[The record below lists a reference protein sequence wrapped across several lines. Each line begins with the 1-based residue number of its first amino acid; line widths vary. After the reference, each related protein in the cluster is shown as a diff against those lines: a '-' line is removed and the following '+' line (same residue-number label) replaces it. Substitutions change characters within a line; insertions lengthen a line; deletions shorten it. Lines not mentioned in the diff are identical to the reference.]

1 MLIKVLNFKNRED
14 KRENIDVFPRF
25 ISVIFPTRFFLKKEN
40 IHMKWFKG
48 IAVVLLLAIL
58 TACGNTEVKEVNKQP
73 EEIKVKDAT
82 GETITLKKEPTK
94 IVSLI
99 PSNTEILFSLDLGD
113 EVKGVSAYDDYPKEA
128 QKIEKVT
135 STTVDT
141 EKIIALKPD
150 LVLGHES
157 MLATEKDAYQ
167 LLKDAGVNV
176 FVVPN
181 ATNLKETEKSIATIG
196 ELTGKEKEASKVTDS
211 MEKQKKEIEKKAKEL
226 KTSPKV
232 WIEISPDLY
241 TAGKGTF
248 MNEMLELA
256 GGTNIV
262 TESGF
267 IPYNEEKV
275 VELNPDI
282 ILSVYPDAKSTILKR
297 TAWKDIPA
305 VKNDQIY
312 EMDANKLSRPGP
324 RLLEGAADIQA
335 VLGN

>member
-1 MLIKVLNFKNRED
+1 
-14 KRENIDVFPRF
+14 
-25 ISVIFPTRFFLKKEN
+25 
-40 IHMKWFKG
+40 MKWFKG

-58 TACGNTEVKEVNKQP
+58 TACGNTETKAP
-73 EEIKVKDAT
+73 EKKTEKIEVKDAT
-82 GETITLKKEPTK
+82 GNTITLEEAPTK
-94 IVSLI
+94 IVSLM
-99 PSNTEILFSLDLGD
+99 PSNTEILFALDLGD
-113 EVKGVSAYDDYPKEA
+113 KVKGVTAYDDYPKEA
-128 QKIEKVT
+128 QKVEKVT
-135 STTVDT
+135 STSVDT
-141 EKIIALKPD
+141 EKIIAIKPD

-167 LLKDAGVNV
+167 LLKDAGINV
-176 FVVPN
+176 FVVPD
-181 ATNLKETEKSIATIG
+181 ATDLKAAEKSIITVG
-196 ELTGKEKEASKVTDS
+196 KLTGKEKEAKEVTDS
-211 MEKQKKEIEKKAKEL
+211 MEEQKVAIEKKAKEL

-256 GGTNIV
+256 GGTNVV

-275 VELNPDI
+275 VELQPDI
-282 ILSVYPDAKSTILKR
+282 ILSVYPDAKATIQKR
-297 TAWKDIPA
+297 AAWKGIPA
-305 VKNDQIY
+305 VKNDKIY

>member
-1 MLIKVLNFKNRED
+1 
-14 KRENIDVFPRF
+14 
-25 ISVIFPTRFFLKKEN
+25 
-40 IHMKWFKG
+40 MKWFKG

-58 TACGNTEVKEVNKQP
+58 TACGNTETKAP
-73 EEIKVKDAT
+73 EKKTEKIEVKDAT
-82 GETITLKKEPTK
+82 GNTITLEEAPTI
-94 IVSLI
+94 IVSLM
-99 PSNTEILFSLDLGD
+99 PSNTEILFALDLGNK
-113 EVKGVSAYDDYPKEA
+113 VKGVTAYDDYPKEA
-128 QKIEKVT
+128 QKVEKVT
-135 STTVDT
+135 STSVDT
-141 EKIIALKPD
+141 EKIIAIKPD

-157 MLATEKDAYQ
+157 MIATEKDAYQ
-167 LLKDAGVNV
+167 LLKDAGINV
-176 FVVPN
+176 FVVPD
-181 ATNLKETEKSIATIG
+181 ATDLKAAEKSIITVG
-196 ELTGKEKEASKVTDS
+196 KLTGKEKEAKEVTDS
-211 MEKQKKEIEKKAKEL
+211 MEEQKVAIEKKAKEL

-256 GGTNIV
+256 GGTNVV

-275 VELNPDI
+275 VELQPDI
-282 ILSVYPDAKSTILKR
+282 ILSVYPDAKATIQKR
-297 TAWKDIPA
+297 AAWKDIPA
-305 VKNDQIY
+305 VKNDKIY

>member
-1 MLIKVLNFKNRED
+1 
-14 KRENIDVFPRF
+14 
-25 ISVIFPTRFFLKKEN
+25 
-40 IHMKWFKG
+40 MKWFKG

-58 TACGNTEVKEVNKQP
+58 TACGNTETKAP
-73 EEIKVKDAT
+73 EKKTEKIEVKDAI
-82 GETITLKKEPTK
+82 GNTITLEEAPTK
-94 IVSLI
+94 IVSLM
-99 PSNTEILFSLDLGD
+99 PSNTEILFALDLGD
-113 EVKGVSAYDDYPKEA
+113 KVKGVTAYDDYPKEA
-128 QKIEKVT
+128 QKVEKVT
-135 STTVDT
+135 STSVDT
-141 EKIIALKPD
+141 EKIIAIKPD

-167 LLKDAGVNV
+167 LLKDAGINV
-176 FVVPN
+176 FVVPD
-181 ATNLKETEKSIATIG
+181 ATDLKAAEKSIITVG
-196 ELTGKEKEASKVTDS
+196 KLTGKEKEAKEVTDS
-211 MEKQKKEIEKKAKEL
+211 MEEQKVAIEKKAKEL

-256 GGTNIV
+256 GGTNVV

-275 VELNPDI
+275 VELQPDI
-282 ILSVYPDAKSTILKR
+282 ILSVYPDAKATIQKR
-297 TAWKDIPA
+297 AAWKDIPA
-305 VKNDQIY
+305 VKNDKIY

>member
-1 MLIKVLNFKNRED
+1 
-14 KRENIDVFPRF
+14 
-25 ISVIFPTRFFLKKEN
+25 
-40 IHMKWFKG
+40 MKWFKG

-58 TACGNTEVKEVNKQP
+58 TACGNTETKAP
-73 EEIKVKDAT
+73 EKKTEKIEVKDAT
-82 GETITLKKEPTK
+82 GNTITLEEAPTK
-94 IVSLI
+94 IVSLM
-99 PSNTEILFSLDLGD
+99 PSNTEILFALDLGYK
-113 EVKGVSAYDDYPKEA
+113 VKGVTAYDDYPKEA
-128 QKIEKVT
+128 QKVEKVT
-135 STTVDT
+135 STSVDT
-141 EKIIALKPD
+141 EKIIAIKPD

-167 LLKDAGVNV
+167 LLKDAGINV
-176 FVVPN
+176 FVVPD
-181 ATNLKETEKSIATIG
+181 ATDLKAAEKSIITVG
-196 ELTGKEKEASKVTDS
+196 KLTGKEKEAKEVTDS
-211 MEKQKKEIEKKAKEL
+211 MEEQKVAIEKKAKEL

-256 GGTNIV
+256 GGTNVV

-275 VELNPDI
+275 VELQPDI
-282 ILSVYPDAKSTILKR
+282 ILSVYPDAKATIQKR
-297 TAWKDIPA
+297 AAWKDIPA
-305 VKNDQIY
+305 VKNDKIY

>member
-1 MLIKVLNFKNRED
+1 
-14 KRENIDVFPRF
+14 
-25 ISVIFPTRFFLKKEN
+25 
-40 IHMKWFKG
+40 MKWFKG

-58 TACGNTEVKEVNKQP
+58 TACGNTETKAP
-73 EEIKVKDAT
+73 EKKTEKIEVKDAT
-82 GETITLKKEPTK
+82 GNTITLEEAPTK
-94 IVSLI
+94 IVSLM
-99 PSNTEILFSLDLGD
+99 PSNTEILFALDLD
-113 EVKGVSAYDDYPKEA
+113 DKVKGVTAYDDYPKEA
-128 QKIEKVT
+128 QKVEKVT
-135 STTVDT
+135 STSVDT
-141 EKIIALKPD
+141 EKIIAIKPD

-167 LLKDAGVNV
+167 LLKDAGINV
-176 FVVPN
+176 FVVPD
-181 ATNLKETEKSIATIG
+181 ATDLKAAEKSIITVG
-196 ELTGKEKEASKVTDS
+196 KLTGKEKEAKEVTDS
-211 MEKQKKEIEKKAKEL
+211 MEEQKVAIEKKAKEL

-232 WIEISPDLY
+232 WIEISSDLY

-256 GGTNIV
+256 GGTNVV

-275 VELNPDI
+275 VELQPDI
-282 ILSVYPDAKSTILKR
+282 ILSVYPDAKATIQKR
-297 TAWKDIPA
+297 AAWKDIPA
-305 VKNDQIY
+305 VKNDKIY

>member
-1 MLIKVLNFKNRED
+1 
-14 KRENIDVFPRF
+14 
-25 ISVIFPTRFFLKKEN
+25 
-40 IHMKWFKG
+40 MKWFKG

-58 TACGNTEVKEVNKQP
+58 TACGNTETKAP
-73 EEIKVKDAT
+73 EKKTEKIEVKDAT
-82 GETITLKKEPTK
+82 GNTITLEEAPTK
-94 IVSLI
+94 IVSLM
-99 PSNTEILFSLDLGD
+99 PSNTEILFALDLGNK
-113 EVKGVSAYDDYPKEA
+113 VKGVTAYDDYPKEA
-128 QKIEKVT
+128 QKVEKVT
-135 STTVDT
+135 STSVDT
-141 EKIIALKPD
+141 EKIIAIKPD

-167 LLKDAGVNV
+167 LLKDAGINV
-176 FVVPN
+176 FVVPD
-181 ATNLKETEKSIATIG
+181 ATDLKAAEKSIITVG
-196 ELTGKEKEASKVTDS
+196 KLTGKEKEAKEVTDS
-211 MEKQKKEIEKKAKEL
+211 MEEQKVAIEKKAKEL

-256 GGTNIV
+256 GGTNVV

-267 IPYNEEKV
+267 IPYSEEKV
-275 VELNPDI
+275 VELQPDI
-282 ILSVYPDAKSTILKR
+282 ILSVYPDAKATIQKR
-297 TAWKDIPA
+297 AAWKDIPA
-305 VKNDQIY
+305 VKNDKIY

>member
-1 MLIKVLNFKNRED
+1 
-14 KRENIDVFPRF
+14 
-25 ISVIFPTRFFLKKEN
+25 
-40 IHMKWFKG
+40 MKWFKG

-58 TACGNTEVKEVNKQP
+58 TACGNTETKAP
-73 EEIKVKDAT
+73 EKKTEKIEVKDAT
-82 GETITLKKEPTK
+82 GNTITLEEAPTK
-94 IVSLI
+94 IVSLM
-99 PSNTEILFSLDLGD
+99 PSNTEILFALDLGD
-113 EVKGVSAYDDYPKEA
+113 KVKGVTAYDDYPKEA
-128 QKIEKVT
+128 QKVEKVT
-135 STTVDT
+135 STSVDT
-141 EKIIALKPD
+141 EKIIAIKPD

-167 LLKDAGVNV
+167 LLKDAGINV
-176 FVVPN
+176 FVVPD
-181 ATNLKETEKSIATIG
+181 ATDLKAAEKSIITVG
-196 ELTGKEKEASKVTDS
+196 KLTGKEKEAKEVTDS
-211 MEKQKKEIEKKAKEL
+211 MEEQKVAIEKKAKEL

-256 GGTNIV
+256 GGTNVV

-275 VELNPDI
+275 VELQPDI
-282 ILSVYPDAKSTILKR
+282 ILSVYPDAKATIQKR
-297 TAWKDIPA
+297 AAWKDIPA
-305 VKNDQIY
+305 IKNDKIY

-335 VLGN
+335 ILGN

>member
-1 MLIKVLNFKNRED
+1 
-14 KRENIDVFPRF
+14 
-25 ISVIFPTRFFLKKEN
+25 
-40 IHMKWFKG
+40 MKWFKG

-58 TACGNTEVKEVNKQP
+58 TACGNTETKAP
-73 EEIKVKDAT
+73 EKKTEKIEVKDAT
-82 GETITLKKEPTK
+82 GNTITLEEAPTK
-94 IVSLI
+94 IVSLM
-99 PSNTEILFSLDLGD
+99 PSNTEILFALDLGD
-113 EVKGVSAYDDYPKEA
+113 KVNGVTAYDDYPKEA
-128 QKIEKVT
+128 QKVEKVT
-135 STTVDT
+135 STSVDT
-141 EKIIALKPD
+141 EKIIAIKPD

-167 LLKDAGVNV
+167 LLKDAGINV
-176 FVVPN
+176 FVVPD
-181 ATNLKETEKSIATIG
+181 ATDLKAAEKSIITVG
-196 ELTGKEKEASKVTDS
+196 KLTGKEKEAKEVTDS
-211 MEKQKKEIEKKAKEL
+211 MEEQKVAIEKKAKEL

-256 GGTNIV
+256 GGTNVV

-275 VELNPDI
+275 VELQPDI
-282 ILSVYPDAKSTILKR
+282 ILSVYPDAKATIQKR
-297 TAWKDIPA
+297 AAWKDIPA
-305 VKNDQIY
+305 VKNDKIY

>member
-1 MLIKVLNFKNRED
+1 
-14 KRENIDVFPRF
+14 
-25 ISVIFPTRFFLKKEN
+25 
-40 IHMKWFKG
+40 MKWFKG

-58 TACGNTEVKEVNKQP
+58 TACGNTETKAP
-73 EEIKVKDAT
+73 EKKTEKIEVKDAT
-82 GETITLKKEPTK
+82 GNTITLEEAPTK
-94 IVSLI
+94 IVSLM
-99 PSNTEILFSLDLGD
+99 PSNTEILFALDLGD
-113 EVKGVSAYDDYPKEA
+113 KVKGVTAYDDYPKEA
-128 QKIEKVT
+128 QKVEKVT
-135 STTVDT
+135 STSVDT
-141 EKIIALKPD
+141 EKIIAIKPD

-167 LLKDAGVNV
+167 LLKDAGINV
-176 FVVPN
+176 FVVPD
-181 ATNLKETEKSIATIG
+181 ATDLKAAEKSIITVG
-196 ELTGKEKEASKVTDS
+196 KLTGKEKEAKEVTDS
-211 MEKQKKEIEKKAKEL
+211 MEEQKVAIEKKAKEL
-226 KTSPKV
+226 KISPKV

-256 GGTNIV
+256 GGTNVV

-275 VELNPDI
+275 VELQPDI
-282 ILSVYPDAKSTILKR
+282 ILSVYPDAKATIQKR
-297 TAWKDIPA
+297 AAWKDIPA
-305 VKNDQIY
+305 VKNDKIY

>member
-1 MLIKVLNFKNRED
+1 
-14 KRENIDVFPRF
+14 
-25 ISVIFPTRFFLKKEN
+25 
-40 IHMKWFKG
+40 MKWFKG

-58 TACGNTEVKEVNKQP
+58 TACGNTETKAP
-73 EEIKVKDAT
+73 EKKTEKIEVKDAT
-82 GETITLKKEPTK
+82 GNTITLEEAPTK
-94 IVSLI
+94 IVSLM
-99 PSNTEILFSLDLGD
+99 PSNTEILFALDLGD
-113 EVKGVSAYDDYPKEA
+113 KVKGVTAYDDYPKEA
-128 QKIEKVT
+128 QKVEKVT
-135 STTVDT
+135 STSVDT
-141 EKIIALKPD
+141 EKIIAIKPD

-167 LLKDAGVNV
+167 LLKDAGINV
-176 FVVPN
+176 FVVPD
-181 ATNLKETEKSIATIG
+181 ATDLKAAEKSIITVG
-196 ELTGKEKEASKVTDS
+196 KLTGKEKEAKEVTDS
-211 MEKQKKEIEKKAKEL
+211 MEEQKIAIEKKAKEL

-256 GGTNIV
+256 GGTNVV

-275 VELNPDI
+275 VELQPDI
-282 ILSVYPDAKSTILKR
+282 ILSVYPDAKATIQKR
-297 TAWKDIPA
+297 AAWKDIPA
-305 VKNDQIY
+305 VKNDKIY

-335 VLGN
+335 VLEN

>member
-1 MLIKVLNFKNRED
+1 
-14 KRENIDVFPRF
+14 
-25 ISVIFPTRFFLKKEN
+25 
-40 IHMKWFKG
+40 MKWFKG

-58 TACGNTEVKEVNKQP
+58 TACGNTETKAP
-73 EEIKVKDAT
+73 EKKTEKIEVKDAT
-82 GETITLKKEPTK
+82 GNTITLEEAPTK
-94 IVSLI
+94 IVSLM
-99 PSNTEILFSLDLGD
+99 PSNTEILFALDLGD
-113 EVKGVSAYDDYPKEA
+113 KVKGVTAYDDYPKEA
-128 QKIEKVT
+128 QKVEKVT
-135 STTVDT
+135 STSVDT
-141 EKIIALKPD
+141 EKIIAIKPD

-167 LLKDAGVNV
+167 LLKDAGINV
-176 FVVPN
+176 FVVPD
-181 ATNLKETEKSIATIG
+181 ATDLKAAEKSIITVG
-196 ELTGKEKEASKVTDS
+196 KLTGKEKEAKEVTDS
-211 MEKQKKEIEKKAKEL
+211 MEEQKVVIEKKAKEL

-256 GGTNIV
+256 GGTNVV

-275 VELNPDI
+275 VELQPDI
-282 ILSVYPDAKSTILKR
+282 ILSVYPDAKATIQKR
-297 TAWKDIPA
+297 AAWKDIPA
-305 VKNDQIY
+305 VKNDKIY

-335 VLGN
+335 VLEN

>member
-1 MLIKVLNFKNRED
+1 
-14 KRENIDVFPRF
+14 
-25 ISVIFPTRFFLKKEN
+25 
-40 IHMKWFKG
+40 MKWFKG

-58 TACGNTEVKEVNKQP
+58 TACGNTETKAP
-73 EEIKVKDAT
+73 EKKTEKIEVKDAT
-82 GETITLKKEPTK
+82 GNTITLEKAPTK
-94 IVSLI
+94 IVSLM
-99 PSNTEILFSLDLGD
+99 PSNTEILFALDLGD
-113 EVKGVSAYDDYPKEA
+113 KVKGVTAYDDYPKEA
-128 QKIEKVT
+128 QKVEKVT
-135 STTVDT
+135 STSVDT
-141 EKIIALKPD
+141 EKIIAIKPD

-167 LLKDAGVNV
+167 LLKDAGINV
-176 FVVPN
+176 FVVPD
-181 ATNLKETEKSIATIG
+181 ATDLKAAEKSIITVG
-196 ELTGKEKEASKVTDS
+196 KLTGKEKEAKEVTDS
-211 MEKQKKEIEKKAKEL
+211 MEEQKVAIEKKAKEL

-256 GGTNIV
+256 GGTNV
-262 TESGF
+262 VKESGF

-275 VELNPDI
+275 VELQPDI
-282 ILSVYPDAKSTILKR
+282 ILSVYPDAKATIQKR
-297 TAWKDIPA
+297 AAWKDIPA
-305 VKNDQIY
+305 VKNDKIY

>member
-1 MLIKVLNFKNRED
+1 
-14 KRENIDVFPRF
+14 
-25 ISVIFPTRFFLKKEN
+25 
-40 IHMKWFKG
+40 MKWFKG

-58 TACGNTEVKEVNKQP
+58 TACGNTETKAP
-73 EEIKVKDAT
+73 EKKTEKIEVKDAT
-82 GETITLKKEPTK
+82 GNTITLEEAPTK
-94 IVSLI
+94 IVSLM
-99 PSNTEILFSLDLGD
+99 PSNTEILFALDLGD
-113 EVKGVSAYDDYPKEA
+113 KVKGVTAYDDYPKEA
-128 QKIEKVT
+128 QKVEKVT
-135 STTVDT
+135 STSVDT
-141 EKIIALKPD
+141 EKIIAIKPD

-167 LLKDAGVNV
+167 LLKDAGINV
-176 FVVPN
+176 FVVPD
-181 ATNLKETEKSIATIG
+181 ATDLKAAEKSIITVG
-196 ELTGKEKEASKVTDS
+196 KLTGKEKEAKEVTDS
-211 MEKQKKEIEKKAKEL
+211 MEEQKVAIEKKAKEL

-256 GGTNIV
+256 GGTNVV

-275 VELNPDI
+275 VELQPDI
-282 ILSVYPDAKSTILKR
+282 ILSVYPDAKAMIQKR
-297 TAWKDIPA
+297 AAWKDIPA
-305 VKNDQIY
+305 VKNDKIY

>member
-1 MLIKVLNFKNRED
+1 
-14 KRENIDVFPRF
+14 
-25 ISVIFPTRFFLKKEN
+25 
-40 IHMKWFKG
+40 MKWFKG
-48 IAVVLLLAIL
+48 ITVVLLLAVL
-58 TACGNTEVKEVNKQP
+58 TACGNTESKAPVEKTEKI
-73 EEIKVKDAT
+73 EVKDAT
-82 GETITLKKEPTK
+82 GDTIKLSEAPTK
-94 IVSLI
+94 IISLM
-99 PSNTEILFSLDLGD
+99 PSNTEILFSLGLGD
-113 EVKGVSAYDDYPKEA
+113 DVIGVSAYDDYPAETK
-128 QKIEKVT
+128 KITKVV
-135 STTVDT
+135 STNVDT
-141 EKIIALKPD
+141 EKIISLKPD

-157 MLATEKDAYQ
+157 MLSSQKDAYQ
-167 LLKDAGVNV
+167 QLKDAGITV
-176 FVVPN
+176 FVVPD
-181 ATNLKETEKSIATIG
+181 ATNLKDTEKTITTIG
-196 ELTGKEKEASKVTDS
+196 ELTGTEKEATQVTTS
-211 MEKQKKEIEKKAKEL
+211 MEDQKATIEKRAKEL

-275 VELNPDI
+275 IQQNPAI
-282 ILSVYPDAKSTILKR
+282 ILSVYPDAKSIISER
-297 TAWKDIPA
+297 SAWKDISA

-335 VLGN
+335 VLEN

>member
-1 MLIKVLNFKNRED
+1 
-14 KRENIDVFPRF
+14 
-25 ISVIFPTRFFLKKEN
+25 
-40 IHMKWFKG
+40 MKWFKG

-58 TACGNTEVKEVNKQP
+58 TACGNTETKAP
-73 EEIKVKDAT
+73 EKKTEKIEVKDAT
-82 GETITLKKEPTK
+82 GNTITLEEAPTK
-94 IVSLI
+94 IVSLM
-99 PSNTEILFSLDLGD
+99 PSNTEILFALDLGD
-113 EVKGVSAYDDYPKEA
+113 KVKGVTAYDDYPKEA
-128 QKIEKVT
+128 QKVEKVT
-135 STTVDT
+135 STSVDT
-141 EKIIALKPD
+141 EKIIAIKPD

-167 LLKDAGVNV
+167 LLKDAGINV
-176 FVVPN
+176 FVVPD
-181 ATNLKETEKSIATIG
+181 ATDLKAAEKSIITVG
-196 ELTGKEKEASKVTDS
+196 KLTGKEKEAKEVTDS
-211 MEKQKKEIEKKAKEL
+211 MEEQKVAIEKKAKEL

-241 TAGKGTF
+241 TVGKGTF

-256 GGTNIV
+256 GGTNVV

-275 VELNPDI
+275 VELQPDI
-282 ILSVYPDAKSTILKR
+282 ILSVYPDAKATIQKR
-297 TAWKDIPA
+297 AAWKDIPA
-305 VKNDQIY
+305 VKNDKIY

>member
-1 MLIKVLNFKNRED
+1 
-14 KRENIDVFPRF
+14 
-25 ISVIFPTRFFLKKEN
+25 
-40 IHMKWFKG
+40 MKWFKG

-58 TACGNTEVKEVNKQP
+58 TACGNTETKAPEKKTEKIEVT
-73 EEIKVKDAT
+73 DAT
-82 GETITLKKEPTK
+82 GNTITLEEAPTK
-94 IVSLI
+94 IVSLM
-99 PSNTEILFSLDLGD
+99 PSNTEILFALDLGNK
-113 EVKGVSAYDDYPKEA
+113 VKGVTAYDDYPKEA
-128 QKIEKVT
+128 QKVEKVT
-135 STTVDT
+135 STSVDT
-141 EKIIALKPD
+141 EKIIAIKPD

-167 LLKDAGVNV
+167 LLKDAGINV
-176 FVVPN
+176 FVVPD
-181 ATNLKETEKSIATIG
+181 ATDLKAAEKSIITVG
-196 ELTGKEKEASKVTDS
+196 KLTGKEKEAKEVTDS
-211 MEKQKKEIEKKAKEL
+211 MEEQKVAIEKKAKEL

-256 GGTNIV
+256 GGTNVV

-275 VELNPDI
+275 VELQPDI
-282 ILSVYPDAKSTILKR
+282 ILSVYPDAKATIQKR
-297 TAWKDIPA
+297 AAWKDIPA
-305 VKNDQIY
+305 VKNDKIY

>member
-1 MLIKVLNFKNRED
+1 
-14 KRENIDVFPRF
+14 
-25 ISVIFPTRFFLKKEN
+25 
-40 IHMKWFKG
+40 MKWFKG

-58 TACGNTEVKEVNKQP
+58 TACGNTETKAP
-73 EEIKVKDAT
+73 EKKTEKIEVKDAT
-82 GETITLKKEPTK
+82 GNTITLEEAPTK
-94 IVSLI
+94 IVSLM
-99 PSNTEILFSLDLGD
+99 PSNTEILFALDLGD
-113 EVKGVSAYDDYPKEA
+113 KVKGVTAYDDYPKEA
-128 QKIEKVT
+128 QKVEKVT
-135 STTVDT
+135 STSVDT
-141 EKIIALKPD
+141 EKIIAIKPD

-167 LLKDAGVNV
+167 LLKDAGINV
-176 FVVPN
+176 FVVPD
-181 ATNLKETEKSIATIG
+181 ATDLKAAEKSIITVG
-196 ELTGKEKEASKVTDS
+196 KLTGKEKEAKEVTDS
-211 MEKQKKEIEKKAKEL
+211 MEEQKVVIEKKAKEL

-256 GGTNIV
+256 GGTNVV

-275 VELNPDI
+275 VELQPDI
-282 ILSVYPDAKSTILKR
+282 ILSVYPDAKVTIQKR
-297 TAWKDIPA
+297 AAWKDIPA
-305 VKNDQIY
+305 VKNDKIY

-335 VLGN
+335 VLEN

>member
-1 MLIKVLNFKNRED
+1 
-14 KRENIDVFPRF
+14 
-25 ISVIFPTRFFLKKEN
+25 
-40 IHMKWFKG
+40 MKWFKG

-58 TACGNTEVKEVNKQP
+58 TACGNTETKAP
-73 EEIKVKDAT
+73 EEKTEKIEVKDAT
-82 GETITLKKEPTK
+82 GATITLEEAPTK
-94 IVSLI
+94 IVSLM
-99 PSNTEILFSLDLGD
+99 PSNTEILFALGLGD
-113 EVKGVSAYDDYPKEA
+113 NVKGVTAYDDYPKEA
-128 QKIEKVT
+128 QKVEKVT
-135 STTVDT
+135 STGVDT
-141 EKIIALKPD
+141 EKIIAIKPD

-167 LLKDAGVNV
+167 LLKDAGINV
-176 FVVPN
+176 FIVPD
-181 ATNLKETEKSIATIG
+181 ATDLKAAEKSIATVG
-196 ELTGKEKEASKVTDS
+196 ELTGKEKEAKEVTDS
-211 MEKQKKEIEKKAKEL
+211 MEEQKAAIEKKAKEL

-262 TESGF
+262 TETGF

-275 VELNPDI
+275 VELKPDI
-282 ILSVYPDAKSTILKR
+282 ILSVYPDAKATIQKR
-297 TAWKDIPA
+297 AAWKDIPA
-305 VKNDQIY
+305 VKNDKIY

>member
-1 MLIKVLNFKNRED
+1 
-14 KRENIDVFPRF
+14 
-25 ISVIFPTRFFLKKEN
+25 
-40 IHMKWFKG
+40 MKWFKG

-58 TACGNTEVKEVNKQP
+58 TACGNTETKAP
-73 EEIKVKDAT
+73 EKKTEKIEVKDAT
-82 GETITLKKEPTK
+82 GNTITLEEAPTK
-94 IVSLI
+94 IVSLM
-99 PSNTEILFSLDLGD
+99 PSNTEILFALDLGD
-113 EVKGVSAYDDYPKEA
+113 KVKGVTAYDDYPKEA
-128 QKIEKVT
+128 QKVEKVT
-135 STTVDT
+135 STSVDT
-141 EKIIALKPD
+141 EKIIAIKPD

-167 LLKDAGVNV
+167 LLKDAGINV
-176 FVVPN
+176 FVVPD
-181 ATNLKETEKSIATIG
+181 ATDLKAAEKSIITVG
-196 ELTGKEKEASKVTDS
+196 KLTGKEKEAKEVTDS
-211 MEKQKKEIEKKAKEL
+211 MEEQKVVIEKKAKEL

-256 GGTNIV
+256 GGTNVV

-275 VELNPDI
+275 VELQPVI
-282 ILSVYPDAKSTILKR
+282 ILSVYPDAKATIQKR
-297 TAWKDIPA
+297 AAWKDIPA
-305 VKNDQIY
+305 VKNDKIY

-335 VLGN
+335 VLEN

>member
-1 MLIKVLNFKNRED
+1 
-14 KRENIDVFPRF
+14 
-25 ISVIFPTRFFLKKEN
+25 
-40 IHMKWFKG
+40 MKWFKG

-58 TACGNTEVKEVNKQP
+58 TACGNTETKAP
-73 EEIKVKDAT
+73 EKKTEKIEVKDAT
-82 GETITLKKEPTK
+82 GNTITLEEAPTK
-94 IVSLI
+94 IVSLM
-99 PSNTEILFSLDLGD
+99 PSNTEILFALDLGD
-113 EVKGVSAYDDYPKEA
+113 KVKGVTAYDDYPKEA
-128 QKIEKVT
+128 QKVEKVT
-135 STTVDT
+135 STSVDT
-141 EKIIALKPD
+141 EKIIAIKPD

-167 LLKDAGVNV
+167 LLKDAGINV
-176 FVVPN
+176 FVVPD
-181 ATNLKETEKSIATIG
+181 ATDLKAAEKSIITVG
-196 ELTGKEKEASKVTDS
+196 KLTGKEKEAKKVTDS
-211 MEKQKKEIEKKAKEL
+211 MEEQKVAIEKKAKEL

-256 GGTNIV
+256 GGTNVV

-275 VELNPDI
+275 VELQPDI
-282 ILSVYPDAKSTILKR
+282 ILSVYPDAKATIQKR
-297 TAWKDIPA
+297 AAWKDIPA
-305 VKNDQIY
+305 VKNDKIY

>member
-1 MLIKVLNFKNRED
+1 
-14 KRENIDVFPRF
+14 
-25 ISVIFPTRFFLKKEN
+25 
-40 IHMKWFKG
+40 MKWFKG

-58 TACGNTEVKEVNKQP
+58 TACGNTETKAP
-73 EEIKVKDAT
+73 EKKTEKIEVKDAT
-82 GETITLKKEPTK
+82 GNTITLEEAPTI
-94 IVSLI
+94 IVSLM
-99 PSNTEILFSLDLGD
+99 PSNTEILFALDLGNK
-113 EVKGVSAYDDYPKEA
+113 VKGVTAYDDYPKEA
-128 QKIEKVT
+128 QKVEKVT
-135 STTVDT
+135 STSVDT
-141 EKIIALKPD
+141 EKIIAIKPD

-167 LLKDAGVNV
+167 LLKDAGINV
-176 FVVPN
+176 FVVPD
-181 ATNLKETEKSIATIG
+181 ATDLKAAEKSIITVG
-196 ELTGKEKEASKVTDS
+196 KLTGKEKEAKEVTDS
-211 MEKQKKEIEKKAKEL
+211 MEEQKVAIEKKAKEL

-256 GGTNIV
+256 GGTNVV

-267 IPYNEEKV
+267 IPYSEEKV
-275 VELNPDI
+275 VELQPDI
-282 ILSVYPDAKSTILKR
+282 ILSVYPDAKATIQKR
-297 TAWKDIPA
+297 AAWKDIPA
-305 VKNDQIY
+305 VKNDKIY

>member
-1 MLIKVLNFKNRED
+1 
-14 KRENIDVFPRF
+14 
-25 ISVIFPTRFFLKKEN
+25 
-40 IHMKWFKG
+40 MKWFKG

-58 TACGNTEVKEVNKQP
+58 TACGNTETKAP
-73 EEIKVKDAT
+73 EKKTEKIEVKDAT
-82 GETITLKKEPTK
+82 GNTITLEEAPTK
-94 IVSLI
+94 IVSLM
-99 PSNTEILFSLDLGD
+99 PSNTEILFALDLGD
-113 EVKGVSAYDDYPKEA
+113 KVKGVTAYDDYPKEA
-128 QKIEKVT
+128 QKVEKVT
-135 STTVDT
+135 STSVDT
-141 EKIIALKPD
+141 EKIIAIKPD

-167 LLKDAGVNV
+167 LLKDAGINV
-176 FVVPN
+176 FVVPD
-181 ATNLKETEKSIATIG
+181 ATDLKAAEKSIITVG
-196 ELTGKEKEASKVTDS
+196 KLTGKEKEAKEVTDS
-211 MEKQKKEIEKKAKEL
+211 MEEQKVAIEKKAKEL

-256 GGTNIV
+256 GGTNVV

-275 VELNPDI
+275 VELQPDI
-282 ILSVYPDAKSTILKR
+282 ILSVYPDAKATIQKR
-297 TAWKDIPA
+297 AAWKDIPA
-305 VKNDQIY
+305 VKNDKIY

-335 VLGN
+335 

>member
-1 MLIKVLNFKNRED
+1 
-14 KRENIDVFPRF
+14 
-25 ISVIFPTRFFLKKEN
+25 
-40 IHMKWFKG
+40 MKWFKG
-48 IAVVLLLAIL
+48 IAVVLLLVIL
-58 TACGNTEVKEVNKQP
+58 TACGNTETKAPTEKTKKI
-73 EEIKVKDAT
+73 EVKDAT
-82 GETITLKKEPTK
+82 EQKITLKESPTK

-99 PSNTEILFSLDLGD
+99 PSNTEILFALDLGD
-113 EVKGVSAYDDYPKEA
+113 KVKGVSAYDDYPKEA

-167 LLKDAGVNV
+167 LLKDAGINV
-176 FVVPN
+176 FVVPD
-181 ATNLKETEKSIATIG
+181 ATNLKEVENSIETIG
-196 ELTGKEKEASKVTDS
+196 KLTGKEQKAKDVTAS
-211 MEKQKKEIEKKAKEL
+211 MEKQKSAVEKKAKEL

-262 TESGF
+262 TETGF

-275 VELNPDI
+275 VELKPDI
-282 ILSVYPDAKSTILKR
+282 ILSVYPDAKATILKR
-297 TAWKDIPA
+297 AAWKDLPA
-305 VKNDQIY
+305 VKNEQIY

-335 VLGN
+335 VFEN

>member
-1 MLIKVLNFKNRED
+1 
-14 KRENIDVFPRF
+14 
-25 ISVIFPTRFFLKKEN
+25 
-40 IHMKWFKG
+40 MKWFKG

-58 TACGNTEVKEVNKQP
+58 TACGNTETKAP
-73 EEIKVKDAT
+73 EKKTEKIEVKDAT
-82 GETITLKKEPTK
+82 GNTITLEEAPTK
-94 IVSLI
+94 IVSLM
-99 PSNTEILFSLDLGD
+99 PSNTEILFALDLGD
-113 EVKGVSAYDDYPKEA
+113 KVKGVTAYDDYPKEA
-128 QKIEKVT
+128 QKVEKVT
-135 STTVDT
+135 STSVDT
-141 EKIIALKPD
+141 EKIIAIKPD

-167 LLKDAGVNV
+167 LLKDAGINV
-176 FVVPN
+176 FVVPD
-181 ATNLKETEKSIATIG
+181 ATDLKAAEKSIITVG
-196 ELTGKEKEASKVTDS
+196 KLTGKEKEAKEVTDS
-211 MEKQKKEIEKKAKEL
+211 MEEQKVAIEKKAKEL

-256 GGTNIV
+256 GGTNVV

-275 VELNPDI
+275 VELQPDI
-282 ILSVYPDAKSTILKR
+282 ILSVYPDAKATIHKR
-297 TAWKDIPA
+297 AAWKDIPA
-305 VKNDQIY
+305 VKNDKIY

>member
-1 MLIKVLNFKNRED
+1 
-14 KRENIDVFPRF
+14 
-25 ISVIFPTRFFLKKEN
+25 
-40 IHMKWFKG
+40 MKWFKG

-58 TACGNTEVKEVNKQP
+58 TACGNTETKAP
-73 EEIKVKDAT
+73 EKKTEKIEVKDAT
-82 GETITLKKEPTK
+82 GNTITLEEAPTK
-94 IVSLI
+94 IVSLM
-99 PSNTEILFSLDLGD
+99 PSNTEILFALDLGD
-113 EVKGVSAYDDYPKEA
+113 KVKGVTAYDDYPKEA
-128 QKIEKVT
+128 QKVEKVT
-135 STTVDT
+135 STSVDT
-141 EKIIALKPD
+141 EKIIAIKPD

-167 LLKDAGVNV
+167 LLKDAGINV
-176 FVVPN
+176 FVVPD
-181 ATNLKETEKSIATIG
+181 ATDLKAAEKSIITVG
-196 ELTGKEKEASKVTDS
+196 KLTGKEKEAKEVTDS
-211 MEKQKKEIEKKAKEL
+211 MEEQKVAIEKKSKEL

-256 GGTNIV
+256 GGTNVV

-275 VELNPDI
+275 VELQPDI
-282 ILSVYPDAKSTILKR
+282 ILSVYPDAKATIQKR
-297 TAWKDIPA
+297 AAWKGIPA
-305 VKNDQIY
+305 VKNDKIY

>member
-1 MLIKVLNFKNRED
+1 
-14 KRENIDVFPRF
+14 
-25 ISVIFPTRFFLKKEN
+25 
-40 IHMKWFKG
+40 MKWFKG

-58 TACGNTEVKEVNKQP
+58 TACGNTETKAPEKKTEKIEVT
-73 EEIKVKDAT
+73 DAT
-82 GETITLKKEPTK
+82 GNTITLEEAPTK
-94 IVSLI
+94 IVSLM
-99 PSNTEILFSLDLGD
+99 PSNTEILFALDLGD
-113 EVKGVSAYDDYPKEA
+113 KVKGVTAYDDYPKEA
-128 QKIEKVT
+128 QKVEKVT
-135 STTVDT
+135 STSVDT
-141 EKIIALKPD
+141 EKIIAIKPD

-167 LLKDAGVNV
+167 LLKDAGINV
-176 FVVPN
+176 FVVPD
-181 ATNLKETEKSIATIG
+181 ATDLKAAEKSIITVG
-196 ELTGKEKEASKVTDS
+196 KLTGKEKEAKEVTDS
-211 MEKQKKEIEKKAKEL
+211 MEEQKVAIEKKAKEL

-256 GGTNIV
+256 GGTNVV

-275 VELNPDI
+275 VELQPDI
-282 ILSVYPDAKSTILKR
+282 ILSVYPDAKATIQKR
-297 TAWKDIPA
+297 AAWKDIPA
-305 VKNDQIY
+305 VKNYKIY

>member
-1 MLIKVLNFKNRED
+1 
-14 KRENIDVFPRF
+14 
-25 ISVIFPTRFFLKKEN
+25 
-40 IHMKWFKG
+40 MKWFKG

-58 TACGNTEVKEVNKQP
+58 TACGNTETKAP
-73 EEIKVKDAT
+73 EKKTEKIEVKDAT
-82 GETITLKKEPTK
+82 GNTITLEEAPTK
-94 IVSLI
+94 IVSLM
-99 PSNTEILFSLDLGD
+99 PSNTEILFALDLGD
-113 EVKGVSAYDDYPKEA
+113 KVKGVTAYDDYPKEA
-128 QKIEKVT
+128 QKVEKVT
-135 STTVDT
+135 STSVDT
-141 EKIIALKPD
+141 EKIIAIKPD

-167 LLKDAGVNV
+167 LLKDAGINV
-176 FVVPN
+176 FVVPD
-181 ATNLKETEKSIATIG
+181 ATDFKAAEKSIITVG
-196 ELTGKEKEASKVTDS
+196 KLTGKEKEAKEVTDS
-211 MEKQKKEIEKKAKEL
+211 MEEQKVAIEKKAKEL

-256 GGTNIV
+256 GGTNVV

-275 VELNPDI
+275 VELQPDI
-282 ILSVYPDAKSTILKR
+282 ILSVYPDAKATIQKR
-297 TAWKDIPA
+297 AAWKDIPA
-305 VKNDQIY
+305 VKNDKIY

>member
-1 MLIKVLNFKNRED
+1 
-14 KRENIDVFPRF
+14 
-25 ISVIFPTRFFLKKEN
+25 
-40 IHMKWFKG
+40 MKWFKG

-58 TACGNTEVKEVNKQP
+58 TACGNTETKAP
-73 EEIKVKDAT
+73 EKKTEKIEVKDAT
-82 GETITLKKEPTK
+82 GNTITIEEAPTK
-94 IVSLI
+94 IVSLM
-99 PSNTEILFSLDLGD
+99 PSNTEILFALDLGD
-113 EVKGVSAYDDYPKEA
+113 KVKGVTAYDDYPKEA
-128 QKIEKVT
+128 QKVEKVT
-135 STTVDT
+135 STSVDT
-141 EKIIALKPD
+141 EKIIAIKPD

-167 LLKDAGVNV
+167 LLKDAGINV
-176 FVVPN
+176 FVVPD
-181 ATNLKETEKSIATIG
+181 ATDLKAAEKSIITVG
-196 ELTGKEKEASKVTDS
+196 KLTGKEKEAKEVTDS
-211 MEKQKKEIEKKAKEL
+211 MEEQKVAIEKKAKEL

-256 GGTNIV
+256 GGTNVV

-275 VELNPDI
+275 VELQPDI
-282 ILSVYPDAKSTILKR
+282 ILSVYPDAKATIQKR
-297 TAWKDIPA
+297 AAWKDIPA
-305 VKNDQIY
+305 VKNDKIY

>member
-1 MLIKVLNFKNRED
+1 
-14 KRENIDVFPRF
+14 
-25 ISVIFPTRFFLKKEN
+25 
-40 IHMKWFKG
+40 MKWFKG

-58 TACGNTEVKEVNKQP
+58 TACGNTETKAP
-73 EEIKVKDAT
+73 EKKTEKIEVKDAT
-82 GETITLKKEPTK
+82 GNTITLEEAPTK
-94 IVSLI
+94 IVSLM
-99 PSNTEILFSLDLGD
+99 PNNTEILFALDLGD
-113 EVKGVSAYDDYPKEA
+113 KVKGVTAYDDYPKEA
-128 QKIEKVT
+128 QKVEKVT
-135 STTVDT
+135 STSVDT
-141 EKIIALKPD
+141 EKIIAIKPD

-167 LLKDAGVNV
+167 LLKDAGINV
-176 FVVPN
+176 FVVPD
-181 ATNLKETEKSIATIG
+181 ATDLKAAEKSIITVG
-196 ELTGKEKEASKVTDS
+196 KLTGKEKEAKEVTDS
-211 MEKQKKEIEKKAKEL
+211 MEEQKVAIEKKAKEL

-256 GGTNIV
+256 GGTNVV

-275 VELNPDI
+275 VELQPDI
-282 ILSVYPDAKSTILKR
+282 ILSVYPDAKATIQKR
-297 TAWKDIPA
+297 AAWKDIPA
-305 VKNDQIY
+305 VKNDKIY

>member
-1 MLIKVLNFKNRED
+1 
-14 KRENIDVFPRF
+14 
-25 ISVIFPTRFFLKKEN
+25 
-40 IHMKWFKG
+40 MKWFKG

-58 TACGNTEVKEVNKQP
+58 TACGNTETKAP
-73 EEIKVKDAT
+73 EKKTEKIEVKDAT
-82 GETITLKKEPTK
+82 GNTITLEEAPTK
-94 IVSLI
+94 IVSLM
-99 PSNTEILFSLDLGD
+99 PSNTEILFALDLGD
-113 EVKGVSAYDDYPKEA
+113 KVKGVTAYDDYPKEA
-128 QKIEKVT
+128 QKVEKVT
-135 STTVDT
+135 STSVDT
-141 EKIIALKPD
+141 EKIIAIKPD

-167 LLKDAGVNV
+167 LLKDAGINV
-176 FVVPN
+176 FVVPD
-181 ATNLKETEKSIATIG
+181 ATDLKAAEKSIITVG
-196 ELTGKEKEASKVTDS
+196 KLTGKEKEAKKVTDS
-211 MEKQKKEIEKKAKEL
+211 MEEQKVAIEKKAKEL

-256 GGTNIV
+256 GGTNVV

-275 VELNPDI
+275 VELQPDI
-282 ILSVYPDAKSTILKR
+282 ILSVYPDAKATIQKR
-297 TAWKDIPA
+297 AAWKDIPA
-305 VKNDQIY
+305 VKNDKIY

-324 RLLEGAADIQA
+324 RLLEGAADIQT

>member
-1 MLIKVLNFKNRED
+1 
-14 KRENIDVFPRF
+14 
-25 ISVIFPTRFFLKKEN
+25 
-40 IHMKWFKG
+40 MKWFKG

-58 TACGNTEVKEVNKQP
+58 TACGNTETKAP
-73 EEIKVKDAT
+73 EKKTEKIEVKDAT
-82 GETITLKKEPTK
+82 GNTITLEEAPTK
-94 IVSLI
+94 IISLM
-99 PSNTEILFSLDLGD
+99 PSNTEILFALDLGD
-113 EVKGVSAYDDYPKEA
+113 KVKGVTAYDDYPKEA
-128 QKIEKVT
+128 QKVEKVT
-135 STTVDT
+135 STSVDT
-141 EKIIALKPD
+141 EKIIAIKPD

-167 LLKDAGVNV
+167 LLKDAGINV
-176 FVVPN
+176 FVVPD
-181 ATNLKETEKSIATIG
+181 ATDLKAAEKSIITVG
-196 ELTGKEKEASKVTDS
+196 KLTGKEKEAKEVTDS
-211 MEKQKKEIEKKAKEL
+211 MEEQKVAIEKKAKEL

-256 GGTNIV
+256 GGTNVV

-275 VELNPDI
+275 VELQPDI
-282 ILSVYPDAKSTILKR
+282 ILSVYPDAKATIQKR
-297 TAWKDIPA
+297 AAWKDIPA
-305 VKNDQIY
+305 VKNDKIY